1 MITYCVFCSACLLF
15 PFNYWKCLKVTNKKN
30 NTIYE
35 ITPLPRGP
43 YITTVIYI
51 YFLKF
56 YTSQNRAY
64 VAIIYAYFFLKIY
77 FFATGAI
84 YKTGLPLCM
93 WREQSKSNLIIKIF
107 IRSTTSR
114 LWRLIEKESVCILTP
129 ELKVPSPAIPQRGYI

>member
-1 MITYCVFCSACLLF
+1 MIPYCVFCSACLLF

-35 ITPLPRGP
+35 ITPLPSLQRAGALYP
-43 YITTVIYI
+43 YRYLYLFPKIL
-51 YFLKF
+51 YFTESCICGNNLC
-56 YTSQNRAY
+56 
-64 VAIIYAYFFLKIY
+64 IFFFKDLLL
-77 FFATGAI
+77 I

-107 IRSTTSR
+107 IRSTTS
-114 LWRLIEKESVCILTP
+114 LIEKESVCILTP